1 MLSTAGNHTLEQIMS
16 VIKTI
21 IMKTNYNYVFFI
33 NFIETRDDN
42 LALFIYLK
50 VKAITNLWEEIQGYG

>member
-1 MLSTAGNHTLEQIMS
+1 MS

-21 IMKTNYNYVFFI
+21 IMKTNYNYGNFI

-50 VKAITNLWEEIQGYG
+50 VKAITNSGERYKAMANQSYNLPIRLYL